1 MESHIKPECQVCFLI
16 QLLEVDDVDFI
27 LILMDKIMYFAIFVI
42 DCALPNKEDAAVS
55 CISDN
60 NQSAEMTEC
69 LTQMNGMPSLVQECT
84 IPCRED
90 CTFTPWS
97 KFTPCSKNCEA
108 TQIRRRQLTG
118 KSRKKE
124 KCQDATL
131 YPLVEMEPCPCDAFM
146 SHPYGNWSAC
156 ILPENQRDP
165 QRGGLWVS
173 GADKECGK
181 GVRYRAIAC
190 SDKNGRPVDPSFCN
204 STEFDK
210 HAICVCIQVVNQNVE
225 QRDLVFFISIQV
237 VNFWAMVFGTLGKDD
252 NGGERLKVS
261 SKDASLL
268 GKNLFCI
275 RKGYVQEECVVPC
288 PFDCKLSDW
297 SSWGSCS
304 SSCGIGVRIRSKWLK
319 EKPYSGGRPC
329 PKLDLKNQ

>member
-1 MESHIKPECQVCFLI
+1 MLAFPASTWKGRHGHNTRIHVSGFEFELGCV
-16 QLLEVDDVDFI
+16 
-27 LILMDKIMYFAIFVI
+27 FV
-42 DCALPNKEDAAVS
+42 PAAS
-55 CISDN
+55 CISDD

-69 LTQMNGMPSLVQECT
+69 LKQMNGMPPLVQECT

-118 KSRKKE
+118 KSKKRE
-124 KCQDATL
+124 KCQDAAL

-156 ILPENQRDP
+156 ILPESKRDP
-165 QRGGLWVS
+165 QRGGLWGQ
-173 GADKECGK
+173 GADKECGE
-181 GVRYRAIAC
+181 GVRFRAIAC

-204 STEFDK
+204 S
-210 HAICVCIQVVNQNVE
+210 
-225 QRDLVFFISIQV
+225 S
-237 VNFWAMVFGTLGKDD
+237 
-252 NGGERLKVS
+252 
-261 SKDASLL
+261 
-268 GKNLFCI
+268 
-275 RKGYVQEECVVPC
+275 GYIQEECVIPC

-297 SSWGSCS
+297 SSWGACS

-329 PKLDLKNQ
+329 PKLDLKNQVK